1 MDRIGR
7 YRIVKEIGRGAMGIV
22 YLATDPTIGR
32 SVAIKTVRLRDV
44 DDTQQREKLRERLFR
59 EARSAGVLSHPNIV
73 TIYDMAEEDGVAYI
87 SMEYV
92 DGPTLDD
99 LMSSSKPLE
108 SGKLF
113 GILRQT
119 ATALDYAHTK
129 GIVHRDIKPANIMLG
144 RDGNVK
150 VTDFGIAKINT
161 AADSFTMTGTLVGT
175 PNYMSP
181 EQVQGGEVTGRS
193 DQFSLAVITYE
204 ILTGERPFPGE
215 QLSTVVYKI
224 VAEEPVSP
232 QKLNRT
238 LGPYIDG
245 VLRKALSKKPPNRY
259 RTCAEFVGSLE
270 TTCAATKGWT
280 PMARGASLN
289 ESTMGGVAGIKVPTP
304 IPNPPGRKSPPQK
317 DREVAGS
324 LSMSRAE
331 PRKESRVLP
340 LIAAILMVTGVIGL
354 LTWQGEQRT
363 SAGQSATQSD
373 GSAQPHEPTPP
384 PTPAAQD
391 ASSPAP
397 DHSSDADKTPAPE
410 QTTPEHKAAEPE
422 TKAAHEQTGR
432 EEDQAQEPAPK
443 PAAPPPAVPKATPK
457 VDAKPAKPSP
467 LGPLAMNDA
476 KPALAGPRPTTL
488 PNHQAAKSPQSLFI
502 PTNPAGAT
510 VTLDG
515 DGAGCATPCTME
527 VTPGLHSIS
536 IRLEGY
542 QEERREIHIGSESQ
556 DVPLIS
562 LRRASG
568 TLWLTTVPAGATITI
583 NDKVQSK
590 PTPAQINLPPG
601 IYTVTVE
608 KNGKRQADKVE
619 IRDGKANYVKISLE

>member
-44 DDTQQREKLRERLFR
+44 DDAQQRDKLRERLFR

-73 TIYDMAEEDGVAYI
+73 TIYDMAEEDGIAYI
-87 SMEYV
+87 AMEYV
-92 DGPTLDD
+92 DGPTLDE
-99 LMSSSKPLE
+99 LISAAKPLE
-108 SGKLF
+108 SGKMF

-181 EQVQGGEVTGRS
+181 EQVQSREVTGRS
-193 DQFSLAVITYE
+193 DQFSLAVIAYE

-245 VLRKALSKKPPNRY
+245 VLRKALSKKPANRY

-270 TTCAATKGWT
+270 TTCAATKGWM
-280 PMARGASLN
+280 PVSRGASLN
-289 ESTMGGVAGIKVPTP
+289 MSTAGGVA
-304 IPNPPGRKSPPQK
+304 
-317 DREVAGS
+317 A
-324 LSMSRAE
+324 
-331 PRKESRVLP
+331 
-340 LIAAILMVTGVIGL
+340 IAAIPDPPAKKGALRKGGEGEEDAASSAGRGEARRESRILPLAAAFLMVAGVFSL
-354 LTWQGEQRT
+354 LTWQGGDRS
-363 SAGQSATQSD
+363 SAGQTPPRQEEQTPPALPKTDTPTPTSGPVTNPGTNSAPDAETPPTKPAETKPAETKPVETQS
-373 GSAQPHEPTPP
+373 
-384 PTPAAQD
+384 
-391 ASSPAP
+391 
-397 DHSSDADKTPAPE
+397 
-410 QTTPEHKAAEPE
+410 PE
-422 TKAAHEQTGR
+422 TK
-432 EEDQAQEPAPK
+432 PAE
-443 PAAPPPAVPKATPK
+443 APPAETRPPAKTEPIPPPK
-457 VDAKPAKPSP
+457 VDAAKPAKPSP
-467 LGPLAMNDA
+467 MSPVVRNEVKLPVPIVARS
-476 KPALAGPRPTTL
+476 PVTVVPRP
-488 PNHQAAKSPQSLFI
+488 AGRPQDLSMA
-502 PTNPAGAT
+502 TNPSGAN

-515 DGAGCATPCTME
+515 NGPSCATPCTLQ
-527 VTPGLHSIS
+527 VPPGLHSLS
-536 IRLEGY
+536 IRLDGY
-542 QEERREIHIGSESQ
+542 QEERREIHVGSDAQE
-556 DVPLIS
+556 VPLIS
-562 LRRASG
+562 LRRAAG
-568 TLWLTTVPAGATITI
+568 TLMITTVPAGATITI
-583 NDKVQSK
+583 NDKVQSQ
-590 PTPAQINLPPG
+590 PTPAKIDLPPG
-601 IYTVTVE
+601 TYTVMVE
-608 KNGKRQADKVE
+608 KNGRRQVDRVE
-619 IRDGKANYVKISLE
+619 IRNGNTNFVKIPLE

>member
-44 DDTQQREKLRERLFR
+44 DNSQQREKLRERLFR

-87 SMEYV
+87 AMEYV

-99 LMSSSKPLE
+99 VMSSSKPLE
-108 SGKLF
+108 SAKLF

-129 GIVHRDIKPANIMLG
+129 GIVHRDIKPANVMLG

-181 EQVQGGEVTGRS
+181 EQVQGDEVTGRS
-193 DQFSLAVITYE
+193 DQFSLAVIAYE

-270 TTCAATKGWT
+270 TTCASTKGWT
-280 PMARGASLN
+280 PMGRGASLN
-289 ESTMGGVAGIKVPTP
+289 MSTMSGVAAGAAAGP
-304 IPNPPGRKSPPQK
+304 IPNPPARKS
-317 DREVAGS
+317 A
-324 LSMSRAE
+324 
-331 PRKESRVLP
+331 PRKEREEAGAPTEGRSEPHKESRILP
-340 LIAAILMVTGVIGL
+340 LAAAILMVAGVFSV
-354 LTWQGEQRT
+354 LTWQGGGRTAAHQSEPAPEQH
-363 SAGQSATQSD
+363 SASTVPAKQDEAQSKPPVPDTA
-373 GSAQPHEPTPP
+373 P
-384 PTPAAQD
+384 PTPA
-391 ASSPAP
+391 PA
-397 DHSSDADKTPAPE
+397 D
-410 QTTPEHKAAEPE
+410 EPE
-422 TKAAHEQTGR
+422 TKPVT
-432 EEDQAQEPAPK
+432 EPAASEPTEPK
-443 PAAPPPAVPKATPK
+443 AVVAKPGKPSPMGPADQNEVKTPVTPHQTPAVPHSTP
-457 VDAKPAKPSP
+457 VS
-467 LGPLAMNDA
+467 
-476 KPALAGPRPTTL
+476 RV
-488 PNHQAAKSPQSLFI
+488 AARQQDLSVA
-502 PTNPAGAT
+502 TNPSGAA
-510 VTLDG
+510 VVLDG
-515 DGAGCATPCTME
+515 NATNCETPCT
-527 VTPGLHSIS
+527 VQVVQGLHSIS
-536 IRLEGY
+536 IRLDGY
-542 QEERREIHIGSESQ
+542 QEERREIRVGTETEE
-556 DVPLIS
+556 VPMIS
-562 LRRASG
+562 LRRAAG
-568 TLWLTTVPAGATITI
+568 TLMLSTVPEGATITI

-590 PTPAQINLPPG
+590 PTPLQINLPPG
-601 IYTVTVE
+601 SYTVSVE
-608 KNGKRQADKVE
+608 KDGRRVTDHVE
-619 IRDGKANYVKISLE
+619 IRNGNTNIVKIPLE